1 MASVLV
7 VDALSTANARSLAE
21 SPYVLHWV
29 FIEDVLIDAL
39 NFARI
44 EINGHNRRLLGN
56 QNSFRLAEQFGS
68 LVEVRL
74 HISLVDQLI
83 VPRVLPA
90 GAIVAAIAHEYVE
103 ESVGIIVVADPTG
116 GGEIEIKPRLSAV
129 KYFALD
135 LAQFDFDP
143 EFRAPHLLQLDR
155 DQRRHFAPAAS
166 AGEERVLETGEPFSA
181 RETGLGQQ
189 FAPLLRI

>member
-39 NFARI
+39 NFARIEIVESGI

-103 ESVGIIVVADPTG
+103 ESVGII
-116 GGEIEIKPRLSAV
+116 
-129 KYFALD
+129 
-135 LAQFDFDP
+135 
-143 EFRAPHLLQLDR
+143 
-155 DQRRHFAPAAS
+155 
-166 AGEERVLETGEPFSA
+166 
-181 RETGLGQQ
+181 
-189 FAPLLRI
+189 